1 MPAISIQANY
11 KSADDYAGKRVLV
24 VGFGNTAADVT
35 GLLADVAEQVYVS
48 HRHGAI
54 VVSLE
59 PALYP
64 TAFRYS

>member
-1 MPAISIQANY
+1 M
-11 KSADDYAGKRVLV
+11 LV

-35 GLLADVAEQVYVS
+35 GLLADVAEKVYVS

-59 PALYP
+59 LGRYIPLLSVTANHVPPA
-64 TAFRYS
+64 AAMG